1 MSEQE
6 LRTALDE
13 CRKKLEQARR
23 EAIYEVE
30 TFLEEHELEI
40 HETARR
46 GDESR
51 CQGPAHLDILRSLL
65 DRGER

>member
-30 TFLEEHELEI
+30 TFLEEQELEI
-40 HETARR
+40 HEIARR

-51 CQGPAHLDILRSLL
+51 CQGPAHPDILRSLL
-65 DRGER
+65 DRGG